1 MTAAFA
7 ALRAAPLAVF
17 VAVAATGVMVALSAT
32 AFQVDPT
39 LGFVSSQPVAVSSA
53 SGGSTVRV
61 GGPVPDFVLDDL
73 DGSPRRFSDLVAS
86 GPGWITF
93 WATWCGP
100 CRAEAPDTEAV
111 LRKYRSRGLTY
122 VAIDV
127 GEGQDV
133 VRDFLSQYSWDSLMD
148 PSRTVSARFGVR
160 MLPTHVFVGAD
171 GVVGEIRPGI
181 LNRGQMESRVEDLI
195 ASWTR

>member
-1 MTAAFA
+1 M
-7 ALRAAPLAVF
+7 L
-17 VAVAATGVMVALSAT
+17 ALSAT
-32 AFQVDPT
+32 AFQIHPT

-53 SGGSTVRV
+53 SAGSTVRV

-73 DGSPRRFSDLVAS
+73 DGSPRRFSDLVGS
-86 GPGWITF
+86 GPAWITF

-100 CRAEAPDTEAV
+100 CRAEAPDTEAIV
-111 LRKYRSRGLTY
+111 RQYRGRGLTY

-127 GEGQDV
+127 GEPRDV
-133 VRDFLSQYSWDSLMD
+133 ARDFLSQYSWDSLLD

-171 GVVGEIRPGI
+171 GAVNEIRLGI

-195 ASWTR
+195 AGWTR